1 MTFTPREEHRAG
13 FDLDWLEDEERGIRV
28 GIARLGAELI
38 SIQRRAASGRWIGFL
53 HRDNDLSP
61 VQSGWANHATVMG
74 YFLHRLKDGHS
85 FYRGEEIRGAT
96 HSFLRIKHWH
106 LISFENG
113 SVTYGISPEDFS
125 HVEYPL
131 DVSVELTYRLRQE
144 AVEVE
149 FKFTNAEPELTA
161 HVGFGIHPGFAAQ
174 SFESFTLKMPAGK
187 YRRYFSPN
195 NYLSGETKELDFQG
209 GAMPFERKKL
219 PGSVILELMQTTSR
233 EFHFE
238 DAASGR
244 SVLLDLGNAPYVTL
258 WSDGGPFLCIEPCWG
273 LTDHH
278 EQRAFEDK
286 AGIQKIPPRGELR
299 AGCTIKPWLLGCA

>member
-1 MTFTPREEHRAG
+1 MTFTHREEHRAG
-13 FDLDWLEDEERGIRV
+13 LDIDWLEDEERGIRV

-38 SIQRRAASGRWIGFL
+38 SIQRRDLSGRWIGFL

-74 YFLHRLKDGHS
+74 YFLHRLKDGRS
-85 FYRGEEIRGAT
+85 IYRGEEIRGGT
-96 HSFLRIKHWH
+96 HSFLRTKRWH
-106 LISFENG
+106 LISSENG
-113 SVTYGISPEDFS
+113 SVTYRISPEDFS

-131 DVSVELTYRLRQE
+131 NVSVELTYWLREE

-174 SFESFTLKMPAGK
+174 SFESFALKMPAGK
-187 YRRYFSPN
+187 YRRHFSPE
-195 NYLSGETKELDFQG
+195 NYLSGETEEIDFPG
-209 GAMPFERKKL
+209 GEMPFARLKL
-219 PGSVILELMQTTSR
+219 PGSFILELIQTASP
-233 EFHFE
+233 EFLFA
-238 DAASGR
+238 DVASGR
-244 SVLLDLGNAPYVTL
+244 SLIFDLGNAPYVTL

-286 AGIQKIPPRGELR
+286 EGIQKIPPRGELR
-299 AGCTIKPWLLGCA
+299 AGCTIKPRLPGCA